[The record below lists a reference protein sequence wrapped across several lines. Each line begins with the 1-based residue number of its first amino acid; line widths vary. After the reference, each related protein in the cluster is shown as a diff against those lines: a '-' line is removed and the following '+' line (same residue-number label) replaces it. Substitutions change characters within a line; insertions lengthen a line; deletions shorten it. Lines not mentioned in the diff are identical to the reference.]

1 MGKPRTAPKSNDQG
15 SVDMNFAYSDSEKL
29 EKNSNMAD
37 MEKVNLEADKMAAE
51 TQVICWLTTM
61 GM

>member
-1 MGKPRTAPKSNDQG
+1 LGKPRTAPKSNDQG

-51 TQVICWLTTM
+51 TQVIC
-61 GM
+61 